1 MRTEASLS
9 QRAVVSDEGP
19 GSGPG
24 LQPLREREQG
34 LLAVDDIQVVDVG
47 LQLLL
52 LLRAHVTSE
61 LVCPAV
67 PQGPDSVCNH
77 VLEDRSGNRAMK
89 AAEPR
94 QGAPLTLWDKA
105 ELHLELERTV
115 IDCVKL
121 ELSTC
126 VECESE
132 KQ

>member
-77 VLEDRSGNRAMK
+77 VQLFK
-89 AAEPR
+89 
-94 QGAPLTLWDKA
+94 
-105 ELHLELERTV
+105 
-115 IDCVKL
+115 ID
-121 ELSTC
+121 EIIQ
-126 VECESE
+126 ECFISFMNKCYIF